1 MTTYEFSG
9 KALGKEVT
17 YEYSPTWIVTA
28 ITLMRIGM
36 GWILFQGGIVKV
48 LDPTWSAAGFLT
60 HAIPEG
66 NPFMGMWASF
76 AGSPVIDFLVPWGL
90 TLTGLGLIL
99 GALTRWNA
107 FWGAV
112 MMIFFWLASFHGGLA
127 TGFAMEHGWFFD
139 DHLVYAVLLFGLG
152 ALGAGRVL
160 GVDAYLENSGFVA
173 RNPWLKYLLG

>member
-9 KALGKEVT
+9 NLLGRKVE

-28 ITLMRIGM
+28 ITLMRVGM

-66 NPFMGMWASF
+66 NPFMGLWAGF

-90 TLTGLGLIL
+90 TLTGLGLML

-107 FWGAV
+107 FWGAGMV
-112 MMIFFWLASFHGGLA
+112 VAGYLTYVDLTQTTAVCGPLGECDAVQNS
-127 TGFAMEHGWFFD
+127 
-139 DHLVYAVLLFGLG
+139 VYAHI
-152 ALGAGRVL
+152 AGIPVAVL
-160 GVDAYLENSGFVA
+160 GLLSELE
-173 RNPWLKYLLG
+173 PMPD